1 VRKQLIVAALAAAV
15 APATAL
21 ATDGYFAH
29 GYGMKAIGMG
39 GVGIA
44 LPQDALAPATNP
56 AGLTMVGNRIDFG
69 ATIFRPVRGADI
81 VGNGAGLSGSYNGND
96 SSSFLIPEFGYS
108 RVIDPK
114 LTVGVAVYGN
124 GGMNTNYKQSPFAS
138 FMGSNPAGVDLMQ
151 LFIAPTAAY
160 KLSDTNSVGVSLNFA
175 YQRFKAEGLEP
186 FASSPTSSSPS
197 NVTNN
202 GYDSSTGWGVRIG
215 WTGQISPTVTLGATY
230 QSKTKMGKLDKYSGL
245 FANGGEFDI
254 PENYGFGIAVKTTP
268 RLTLAAD
275 VEQINYSKIA
285 AVGDTVD
292 CLFQGMCALGS
303 ANGPGFGWRDVTVL
317 KLGASYQYRDD
328 LVLRAGFNTL
338 RQPIPESQTFF
349 NILAPGVVEQH
360 LTLGATW
367 TLANGNELTLGY
379 MHAFKKEVN
388 GVGSIP
394 KPMPPMGYGGG
405 NANLHMYEDQIGI
418 AYGIKM

>member
-1 VRKQLIVAALAAAV
+1 MRKQLIAAALAAAL
-15 APATAL
+15 APGMAL

-29 GYGMKAIGMG
+29 GYGMKSIGMG
-39 GVGIA
+39 GAGIA

-69 ATIFRPVRGADI
+69 ATLFRPVRGADI
-81 VGNGAGLSGSYNGND
+81 QGNLFGADASYDGND
-96 SSSFLIPEFGYS
+96 TSNFIIPEFGYS
-108 RVIDPK
+108 RTIDPK

-124 GGMNTNYKQSPFAS
+124 GGMNTNYKQSPFTR
-138 FMGSNPAGVDLMQ
+138 FMGSSPAGVDLMQ
-151 LFIAPTAAY
+151 LFVAPTAAY
-160 KLSDTNSVGVSLNFA
+160 KLSDANSVGVSLNFA
-175 YQRFKAEGLEP
+175 YQRFKAEGLDP
-186 FASSPTSSSPS
+186 FKPASWSP
-197 NVTNN
+197 NDVTNN

-230 QSKTKMGKLDKYSGL
+230 QSKTKMGKLDKYKGL
-245 FANGGEFDI
+245 FANEGEFDI
-254 PENYGFGIAVKTTP
+254 PENYGLGIAVKTTP
-268 RLTLAAD
+268 KLTIAAD

-285 AVGDTVD
+285 AVGNPVD
-292 CLFQGMCALGS
+292 CLFAMTCQLGT

-317 KLGASYQYRDD
+317 KLGASYQYRED

-349 NILAPGVVEQH
+349 NILAPGVVEQQ

-367 TLANGNELTLGY
+367 TLANNNELTLGY

-388 GVGSIP
+388 GVNSIP
-394 KPMPPMGYGGG
+394 PGMPPGYGGG
-405 NANLHMYEDQIGI
+405 NANLHMYEDQFGI

>member
-1 VRKQLIVAALAAAV
+1 VRKQLIAAGIAAALA
-15 APATAL
+15 PGMAL

-29 GYGMKAIGMG
+29 GYGMKSIGMG

-69 ATIFRPVRGADI
+69 ATIFRPVRGSNIQGNLFGAD
-81 VGNGAGLSGSYNGND
+81 ASYDGND
-96 SSSFLIPEFGYS
+96 ASSFVIPEFGYS
-108 RVIDPK
+108 RTLNPK

-124 GGMNTNYKQSPFAS
+124 GGMNTDYKQSPFAR
-138 FMGSNPAGVDLMQ
+138 FGGANPAGVDLMQ

-160 KLSDTNSVGVSLNFA
+160 KLSDTNSVGVSVNFA
-175 YQRFKAEGLEP
+175 YQRFKAEGLQP
-186 FASSPTSSSPS
+186 FQAASSSPS

-230 QSKTKMGKLDKYSGL
+230 QSKTKMGKLDKYKGL
-245 FANGGEFDI
+245 FANEGEFDI
-254 PENYGFGIAVKTTP
+254 PENYGIGIAVKTTP
-268 RLTLAAD
+268 KLTLAAD

-285 AVGDTVD
+285 SVGNPVD
-292 CLFQGMCALGS
+292 CLFQGMCMLG
-303 ANGPGFGWRDVTVL
+303 GPNAAGFGWRDVTVL
-317 KLGASYQYRDD
+317 KLGASYQYRQD

-338 RQPIPESQTFF
+338 RQPIPASQTFF

-367 TLANGNELTLGY
+367 TLTNGNELTLGY

-388 GVGSIP
+388 GSGSIP
-394 KPMPPMGYGGG
+394 PGMPPGYGGG
-405 NANLHMYEDQIGI
+405 EANLHMYQDQIGI

>member
-1 VRKQLIVAALAAAV
+1 MRKALISAAIAAAV
-15 APATAL
+15 APGMAL

-29 GYGMKAIGMG
+29 GYGMKSIGMG

-56 AGLTMVGNRIDFG
+56 AGLTMVGNRLDFG
-69 ATIFRPVRGADI
+69 AAIFRPVRGAEI
-81 VGNGAGLSGSYNGND
+81 QGSGNPPANGSYNGND
-96 SSSFLIPEFGYS
+96 SSSFVIPEFGYS
-108 RVIDPK
+108 RTIDPR

-124 GGMNTNYKQSPFAS
+124 GGMNTDYKQSPFAAY
-138 FMGSNPAGVDLMQ
+138 GGTNPGGVDLMQ
-151 LFIAPTAAY
+151 LFVAPTAAY
-160 KLSDTNSVGVSLNFA
+160 KLSDSNSVGVSLNFA
-175 YQRFKAEGLEP
+175 YQRFAAKGLEG
-186 FASSPTSSSPS
+186 FKTASSSP
-197 NVTNN
+197 NDVTNN
-202 GYDSSTGWGVRIG
+202 GHDSSTGWGVRIG

-230 QSKTKMGKLDKYSGL
+230 QSKTKMGKLDKYKGL
-245 FANGGEFDI
+245 FANAGEFDI
-254 PENYGFGIAVKTTP
+254 PENYGIGVAVKTTP

-285 AVGDTVD
+285 AVGDPVD
-292 CLFQGMCALGS
+292 CLFAGACALGS

-360 LTLGATW
+360 LTMGATW
-367 TLANGNELTLGY
+367 TLANGNELTLAY

-394 KPMPPMGYGGG
+394 AVPYGGG
-405 NANLHMYEDQIGI
+405 NANLNMYQDSFGI

>member
-1 VRKQLIVAALAAAV
+1 VRKQLIAAGIAAALA
-15 APATAL
+15 PGMAL

-29 GYGMKAIGMG
+29 GYGMKSIGMG

-69 ATIFRPVRGADI
+69 ATIFRPVRGSNIQGNLFGAD
-81 VGNGAGLSGSYNGND
+81 ASYDGND
-96 SSSFLIPEFGYS
+96 ASSFVIPEFGYS
-108 RVIDPK
+108 RTLNPK

-124 GGMNTNYKQSPFAS
+124 GGMNTDYKQSPFAR
-138 FMGSNPAGVDLMQ
+138 FGGANPAGVDLMQ

-160 KLSDTNSVGVSLNFA
+160 KLSDTNSVGVSVNFA
-175 YQRFKAEGLEP
+175 YQRFKAEGLQP
-186 FASSPTSSSPS
+186 FQAASSSPS

-230 QSKTKMGKLDKYSGL
+230 QSKTKMGKLDKYKGL
-245 FANGGEFDI
+245 FANEGEFDI
-254 PENYGFGIAVKTTP
+254 PENYGIGIAVKTTP
-268 RLTLAAD
+268 KLTLAAD

-285 AVGDTVD
+285 SVGNPVD
-292 CLFQGMCALGS
+292 CLFQGMCMLG
-303 ANGPGFGWRDVTVL
+303 GPNAAGFGWRDVTVL

-367 TLANGNELTLGY
+367 TLTNGNELTLGY

-388 GVGSIP
+388 GSGSIP
-394 KPMPPMGYGGG
+394 PGMPPGYGGG
-405 NANLHMYEDQIGI
+405 EANLHMYQDQIGI

>member
-1 VRKQLIVAALAAAV
+1 MRKQLIAAAIAAALA
-15 APATAL
+15 PGMAL

-56 AGLTMVGNRIDFG
+56 AGLTMVGNRVDFG
-69 ATIFRPVRGADI
+69 AMIFHPVRGAEI
-81 VGNGAGLSGSYNGND
+81 QGSGNPPANGSYNGND
-96 SSSFLIPEFGYS
+96 SASFVIPEFGYS
-108 RVIDPK
+108 RTIDPK

-124 GGMNTNYKQSPFAS
+124 GGMNTNYKQSPFA
-138 FMGSNPAGVDLMQ
+138 GYGGTNPGGVDLMQ
-151 LFIAPTAAY
+151 LFIAPTVAY
-160 KLSDTNSVGVSLNFA
+160 KLNDTNSVGLSVNFA
-175 YQRFKAEGLEP
+175 YQRFKAEGLDP
-186 FASSPTSSSPS
+186 FKMASWSG
-197 NVTNN
+197 NDVTNN

-230 QSKTKMGKLDKYSGL
+230 QSKTKMGKLDKYKGL
-245 FANGGEFDI
+245 FANEGEFDI
-254 PENYGFGIAVKTTP
+254 PENYGIGIAVKTTP
-268 RLTLAAD
+268 KLTLAAD

-285 AVGDTVD
+285 AVGDPVD
-292 CLFQGMCALGS
+292 CLFAGACQLGGP
-303 ANGPGFGWRDVTVL
+303 NGAGFGWRDVTVL

-338 RQPIPESQTFF
+338 RQPIPESQTLF

-360 LTLGATW
+360 LTAGATW
-367 TLANGNELTLGY
+367 TLANGNELTLAY

-388 GVGSIP
+388 GAPGSIP
-394 KPMPPMGYGGG
+394 PGMPPGYGGG
-405 NANLHMYEDQIGI
+405 TANLHMYEDSIGI